1 MERQT
6 ILLDGNR
13 FSTLSSFYEEVER
26 VLTKN
31 LEWSIGRNLDA
42 FNDVLRGGFG
52 VYGYEEPVL
61 LVWRQS
67 KKSRTDLGW
76 DETVRYEQAKLK
88 TCHPSNIE
96 SVGRSLEMAGR
107 QEGQTLFER
116 IVDII
121 QEYPHVE
128 LRLE

>member
-52 VYGYEEPVL
+52 VYGYEEPIL
-61 LVWRQS
+61 LVWRHS
-67 KKSRTDLGW
+67 EKSRTDLGW
-76 DETVRYEQAKLK
+76 DETV
-88 TCHPSNIE
+88 S
-96 SVGRSLEMAGR
+96 RSLEMAGR

-116 IVDII
+116 IVGII
-121 QEYPHVE
+121 QEHAHVE